1 MQRERYHRLR
11 GLLFLLVG
19 LGTAS
24 LVLLAWGFG
33 VMNPLERN
41 SIDARFSIRGDKPAP
56 KEVVFVAID
65 DVTTDAFPNTLW
77 PYPRRFH
84 ARVIRRIAAGHP
96 RAIAVDIQFTEQT
109 DDRDD
114 IALIDA
120 VANSRGV
127 VLSTTETLPNGETRI
142 FGGNQKLKEIGA
154 KPASGLFPTDS
165 AGVIRKVK
173 YSVNGLKTIAV
184 VTVETAT
191 GRPVPPGPF
200 GKGGAWIDYFGPA
213 GTFTRY
219 SYSDVYAGHVPSDV
233 FRNKIVVIGPSAP
246 TIGNDIHQTPV
257 DPLMPGGEI
266 QANAIA
272 TVLRE
277 VPLRSSPDALA
288 VGLIVL
294 MAFLIPAVSLGNR
307 LLYSV
312 GTAVLAAVAFTVAVQ
327 LSFNHGWIVSFV
339 YPLVALALAT
349 MGALGLHI
357 VLTAFER
364 EQVRSVFAR
373 FVPEAVVSEV
383 LKRTDSDLRLGGE
396 EVEGTVL
403 FTDLRGF
410 TSASEHLP
418 APQVIE
424 IINRH
429 LEEIT
434 GAVLDNG
441 GTLASFTG
449 DGIMAVFGA
458 PIEQTDH
465 AERAFA
471 AASEMLDVRLP
482 RWNDWLE
489 ENQIHAGFE
498 MGIGLNSGP
507 FMSGNIGSAERL
519 AYTAI
524 GDTINTASRIESMTK
539 ETPYM
544 LHVADSTKVLLRPE
558 QAARLTYIDEL
569 PIRGRTTKL
578 KLWGMGLS
586 PVPAVPLTSL
596 KAEREDDTVVGITGD
611 GAPD

>member
-1 MQRERYHRLR
+1 MTSTRYQRLR
-11 GLLFLLVG
+11 GALFLLVG
-19 LGTAS
+19 LGTAG
-24 LVLLAWGFG
+24 LVLVLWGFG
-33 VMNPLERN
+33 VIDSFERQ
-41 SIDARFSIRGDKPAP
+41 SIDARFSIRGDRPAP
-56 KEVVFVAID
+56 KEVIFVAMD
-65 DVTTDAFPNTLW
+65 DVTTNYFRNTRP

-84 ARVIRRIAAGHP
+84 AKVIREIAAGHP
-96 RAIAVDIQFTEQT
+96 KAIAIDIQFTERT
-109 DDRDD
+109 NDRDD
-114 IALIDA
+114 QALIDA
-120 VANSRGV
+120 VANARGV
-127 VLSTTETLPNGETRI
+127 VLATTETLPNGQTRI
-142 FGGNQKLKEIGA
+142 FGGNETLREIGA
-154 KPASGLFPTDS
+154 RPASGLFPTDS

-173 YSVNGLKTIAV
+173 YSINGLKSLAV

-191 GRPVPPGPF
+191 GRPVPRGPF
-200 GKGGAWIDYFGPA
+200 GKEGAWIDYVGPA
-213 GTFTRY
+213 ESFLRY

-246 TIGNDIHQTPV
+246 TFLDIHETPV

-272 TVLRE
+272 TVLHGI
-277 VPLRSSPDALA
+277 PLRSSPAALA
-288 VGLIVL
+288 VFLIVL
-294 MAFLIPAVSLGNR
+294 MSFLTPGVSLGNR
-307 LLYSV
+307 LRYSAIA
-312 GTAVLAAVAFTVAVQ
+312 AVLAAVAFAVAAQ
-327 LSFNHGWIVSFV
+327 LSFNHGWIISFV
-339 YPLVALALAT
+339 YPLCALALAT
-349 MGALGLHI
+349 TGALGAHI

-383 LKRTDSDLRLGGE
+383 LKRTDADLRLAPE

-410 TSASEHLP
+410 TTASEHLP
-418 APQVIE
+418 PEVVIE
-424 IINRH
+424 VVNRH

-441 GTLASFTG
+441 GTLVSYTG

-458 PIEQTDH
+458 PIEQQDH
-465 AERAFA
+465 AKRAFT

-489 ENQIHAGFE
+489 ENDVSEGFE

-524 GDTINTASRIESMTK
+524 GDTINTCSRIESLTK

-544 LHVADSTKVLLRPE
+544 LHVAESTFVLLEPE
-558 QAARLTYIDEL
+558 QQAKLTYIDEVS
-569 PIRGRTTKL
+569 IRGRTTKL

-596 KAEREDDTVVGITGD
+596 RAERDEDAVLG
-611 GAPD
+611 